1 MNARAASLYG
11 FGCLG
16 EGATTLV
23 YTLKCSVPSTKDQ
36 TPNAKFWTT
45 PFQVNARA
53 KSLYGFG
60 CLGEGAAILVCAP
73 DSTQMEGMDEESVRA
88 LSMSPLTHCG
98 TKLEQISHATRLQS
112 I

>member
-1 MNARAASLYG
+1 MNARASSLYG

-16 EGATTLV
+16 EGAAILV
-23 YTLKCSVPSTKDQ
+23 YTPKCSVPSTKDQ
-36 TPNAKFWTT
+36 TPNAEFWTT

-73 DSTQMEGMDEESVRA
+73 DSKQMEGMDEESVQPSPA
-88 LSMSPLTHCG
+88 LYLAYHFGVVSLWGRMS
-98 TKLEQISHATRLQS
+98 I
-112 I
+112 